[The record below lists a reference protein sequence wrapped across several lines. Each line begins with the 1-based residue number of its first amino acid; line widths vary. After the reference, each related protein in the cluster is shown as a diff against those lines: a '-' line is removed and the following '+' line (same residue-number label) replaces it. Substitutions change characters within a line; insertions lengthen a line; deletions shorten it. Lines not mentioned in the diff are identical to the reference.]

1 MTLTTGM
8 LMSGKMSVGIRTIAS
23 TPRMTIQHRHH
34 DEGVGAAEGE
44 RTIHMN
50 LHRDR
55 RHNKAFA
62 HFRDNNLLHTKSPIP
77 SFYTIG
83 RGKIGLRFLLGFCKE
98 CLLGC

>member
-1 MTLTTGM
+1 VCG
-8 LMSGKMSVGIRTIAS
+8 
-23 TPRMTIQHRHH
+23 
-34 DEGVGAAEGE
+34 GVGLWRLCWGLW
-44 RTIHMN
+44 RLRWNSRPLGHRN